1 MSRLGPFRPEWIEEL
16 RVVSDPDPENPD
28 VGYNNGHLMM
38 QTTFF
43 IGPVNFYYELRGKK
57 YCFEANTGDSNFI
70 SPFVKHSFT
79 SRDPDQQALII
90 AVTYG
95 GAVRKALGDF
105 ARMGGERRA
114 RSHYRFVPP
123 RIRFILIFTKII
135 GTSIQKRPCDRTLGE
150 RAEALSGDLRDEEGY
165 RAPLLG
171 RHLRAECMSPEGF
184 AARVAPAVGGAARA
198 AELVAGAPPAEAEL
212 VALAAELSIS
222 PAHLAV
228 DEGAM
233 HHHEEVVLTR
243 RHSGSDSDDPVWVKS
258 NEPRRWPD
266 AAEEAGYCV
275 EPLARTP
282 HQPQLK
288 TFNFVVA
295 AAEGAPM
302 QCGLHQFLYVH
313 GAAPTVMQWG
323 ERFEHER
330 VLAPGDSSRG
340 E

>member
-1 MSRLGPFRPEWIEEL
+1 LLTARRDARYYAYRDSAMSRLGPFRPEWIEEL

-123 RIRFILIFTKII
+123 LIRFTPDSLTYSVSRFLNR
-135 GTSIQKRPCDRTLGE
+135 QCDRTQVSDDG
-150 RAEALSGDLRDEEGY
+150 GDSFGPIRLHPDLVT
-165 RAPLLG
+165 PV
-171 RHLRAECMSPEGF
+171 CMSSLF
-184 AARVAPAVGGAARA
+184 AHGPG
-198 AELVAGAPPAEAEL
+198 P
-212 VALAAELSIS
+212 
-222 PAHLAV
+222 
-228 DEGAM
+228 
-233 HHHEEVVLTR
+233 
-243 RHSGSDSDDPVWVKS
+243 
-258 NEPRRWPD
+258 PRR
-266 AAEEAGYCV
+266 G
-275 EPLARTP
+275 
-282 HQPQLK
+282 
-288 TFNFVVA
+288 
-295 AAEGAPM
+295 G
-302 QCGLHQFLYVH
+302 
-313 GAAPTVMQWG
+313 
-323 ERFEHER
+323 
-330 VLAPGDSSRG
+330 
-340 E
+340 